1 MTISISQI
9 LTSVTEWIRH
19 SSLIRNYVPL
29 LLAWLS
35 TGGFVTFAVCA
46 FAINGI
52 ARKAARILVAILS
65 MLLVMTFL
73 QEAGMLPDLPIRF
86 TW

>member
-19 SSLIRNYVPL
+19 SSLIRNYLPL

-35 TGGFVTFAVCA
+35 TGGFITFAVCA

-52 ARKAARILVAILS
+52 ARKAAGSRNFSGPSDQIYMVKTQRA
-65 MLLVMTFL
+65 
-73 QEAGMLPDLPIRF
+73 P
-86 TW
+86 

>member
-19 SSLIRNYVPL
+19 SCLVRNYFPL

-35 TGGFVTFAVCA
+35 TGGFVTFIVCA

-52 ARKAARILVAILS
+52 ARKVAGIIVAVLS
-65 MLLVMTFL
+65 VLLIMTFL

-86 TW
+86 AW

>member
-19 SSLIRNYVPL
+19 ASLIRNYVPL

-52 ARKAARILVAILS
+52 ARKPAGILVAVLS

>member
-1 MTISISQI
+1 MIISISQI
-9 LTSVTEWIRH
+9 LTSVTEWIRN

-35 TGGFVTFAVCA
+35 TGGFITFAVCA

-52 ARKAARILVAILS
+52 ARKAAGILVAVLS
-65 MLLVMTFL
+65 VLLIMTFL

>member
-9 LTSVTEWIRH
+9 LTSVTEWIRN

-35 TGGFVTFAVCA
+35 TGEFITFAVCA

-52 ARKAARILVAILS
+52 ARKAARILVTVLTV
-65 MLLVMTFL
+65 LLMMTFL
-73 QEAGMLPDLPIRF
+73 QEAGMLTDLPIRF

>member
-52 ARKAARILVAILS
+52 ARKAAGILVAILS

>member
-52 ARKAARILVAILS
+52 ARKAARILVAVLS
-65 MLLVMTFL
+65 MLLIMTFL

>member
-35 TGGFVTFAVCA
+35 TGSRNASGSSDQIYMVKTQWA
-46 FAINGI
+46 
-52 ARKAARILVAILS
+52 L
-65 MLLVMTFL
+65 
-73 QEAGMLPDLPIRF
+73 
-86 TW
+86 

>member
-19 SSLIRNYVPL
+19 SSLIRNYLPL
-29 LLAWLS
+29 LPAWLS
-35 TGGFVTFAVCA
+35 AGGFVTFVVCP

-52 ARKAARILVAILS
+52 ARKAAEILVAVLS
-65 MLLVMTFL
+65 VLLIMTFL

>member
-52 ARKAARILVAILS
+52 ARKAAGILVAILL

>member
-19 SSLIRNYVPL
+19 SSLIRNYLPL

-35 TGGFVTFAVCA
+35 TSYKKSAP
-46 FAINGI
+46 
-52 ARKAARILVAILS
+52 S
-65 MLLVMTFL
+65 S
-73 QEAGMLPDLPIRF
+73 
-86 TW
+86 

>member
-9 LTSVTEWIRH
+9 LTSVTEWIGY
-19 SSLIRNYVPL
+19 SCLIRNYLPL
-29 LLAWLS
+29 LLAWLF
-35 TGGFVTFAVCA
+35 TGGFVTFVVCA

-52 ARKAARILVAILS
+52 ARKAAGILVAVLS
-65 MLLVMTFL
+65 VLLIMTFL
-73 QEAGMLPDLPIRF
+73 QEAGMFPDLPIRF

>member
-9 LTSVTEWIRH
+9 LISVTEWIRH

-52 ARKAARILVAILS
+52 ARKAAGILVAILL